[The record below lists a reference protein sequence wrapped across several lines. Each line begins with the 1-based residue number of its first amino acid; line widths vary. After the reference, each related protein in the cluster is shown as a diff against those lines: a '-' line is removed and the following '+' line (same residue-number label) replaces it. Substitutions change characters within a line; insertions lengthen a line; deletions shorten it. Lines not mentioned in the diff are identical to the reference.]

1 MNAVGLFV
9 GLSVIV
15 ILIELLKGGSC
26 LILLSVP
33 ISFVYVAGYLICTS
47 GLPWPLCGSLVGV
60 LMYSVPYLA
69 DFVHHVVLFTEYHCH
84 YMF

>member
-1 MNAVGLFV
+1 MQLVSI
-9 GLSVIV
+9 SVRDWS
-15 ILIELLKGGSC
+15 LLNCSISTC
-26 LILLSVP
+26 LIVFSVP